1 MVDQLFSLLSRP
13 CSISSAAY
21 LYPVDG
27 GIARYSRQVQRA
39 ISVENR
45 PAGGCDERTTSWK
58 TEQMSS
64 CLNSRPVSPLFST
77 GCCCVSCCPFFLSST
92 SFLLLSFIIFCP
104 HVLLSPFR
112 FIISMCHVPV
122 LVIFIIRSANFGA
135 AAAER
140 SSGSSGH
147 RAAFSDSATKAPDSS
162 ATANCCQRVPMAP
175 FGCWWL
181 SLSASYS
188 SSSSTS
194 SLCWP
199 PFPSIFFRIEMR
211 FLVKRTT
218 SALLAARLSSG
229 CNQRICFQAVPTL
242 APLEGSLDWRCA
254 SVGVCQDS
262 RNLISSFISFSF
274 ADLFSRRGSPAGL
287 FHCHRP
293 PESKTNGCAARQIA
307 DGESAAGE

>member
-1 MVDQLFSLLSRP
+1 MCFSPPFALLFQ
-13 CSISSAAY
+13 CA
-21 LYPVDG
+21 
-27 GIARYSRQVQRA
+27 
-39 ISVENR
+39 
-45 PAGGCDERTTSWK
+45 T
-58 TEQMSS
+58 
-64 CLNSRPVSPLFST
+64 
-77 GCCCVSCCPFFLSST
+77 CPS
-92 SFLLLSFIIFCP
+92 LSF
-104 HVLLSPFR
+104 S
-112 FIISMCHVPV
+112 S
-122 LVIFIIRSANFGA
+122 FGQQILGLRPPT
-135 AAAER
+135 ER

-274 ADLFSRRGSPAGL
+274 ADLFSRRGSPAGP